1 MPKLLGIARQNLV
14 DASER
19 IHWIELF
26 TFRWYLCRFHLSAGS
41 NCCWSVAGG
50 GGAHFTDVFALGLW
64 LLESAKESD
73 RLPQTSLAFL
83 DFSATGEWHPARPV
97 AVVGASALHPEVAWS
112 SYCCWSA
119 VGGRVAAGGLVAV
132 VVPVCGVGAW
142 GGSASANSQP
152 CEKLRAKK
160 RFRARCFSCERAFY
174 NH

>member
-1 MPKLLGIARQNLV
+1 MSLSLVCRFELLLV
-14 DASER
+14 CC
-19 IHWIELF
+19 WGGGPLF
-26 TFRWYLCRFHLSAGS
+26 T
-41 NCCWSVAGG
+41 
-50 GGAHFTDVFALGLW
+50 DIFALGLW

-142 GGSASANSQP
+142 GGSARSQ
-152 CEKLRAKK
+152 R
-160 RFRARCFSCERAFY
+160 
-174 NH
+174 

>member
-1 MPKLLGIARQNLV
+1 MLLCIDCLHLLASVLFRVCYWGRVELPLV
-14 DASER
+14 S
-19 IHWIELF
+19 L
-26 TFRWYLCRFHLSAGS
+26 
-41 NCCWSVAGG
+41 NCS
-50 GGAHFTDVFALGLW
+50 HFTDIFALGLW
-64 LLESAKESD
+64 LLESAKESG

-132 VVPVCGVGAW
+132 VVPVCGVGGCAVLLV
-142 GGSASANSQP
+142 ASANSQP

-160 RFRARCFSCERAFY
+160 RFRVRCFSRERAFY